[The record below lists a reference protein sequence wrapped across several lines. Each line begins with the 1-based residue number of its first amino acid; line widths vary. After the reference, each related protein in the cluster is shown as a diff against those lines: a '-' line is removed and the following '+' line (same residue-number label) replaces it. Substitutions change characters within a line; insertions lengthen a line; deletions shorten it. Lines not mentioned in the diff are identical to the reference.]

1 MGDIACS
8 PGEFLLL
15 SPHKIYLFFLILF
28 STSTCEGRLSK
39 QLHGA
44 LLPAAVKS
52 LQAPDSFCEAAWLKL
67 CCCCLSRV
75 GGPEQ
80 PLSAWCSLENGGKAG
95 KEDAAWQWKAK
106 DDAPEMIKI
115 CLSQLYL
122 RDG

>member
-80 PLSAWCSLENGGKAG
+80 PLLSLVLLGKWREG
-95 KEDAAWQWKAK
+95 WERGY
-106 DDAPEMIKI
+106 
-115 CLSQLYL
+115 CLAVEGQ
-122 RDG
+122 R